1 MIGTPTFTRFLRLS
15 LPVAVLASLFAACG
29 QTAESTDDSE
39 PVSATFEQV
48 FEIEDVVELQE
59 DPADSIAELGA
70 FAELRDGGF
79 VVGDNLLP
87 RIRRY
92 AENGRL
98 VAAFGRFGDGP
109 FEFRWI
115 NSVTET
121 ASGAIVVPN
130 SLQSNLTYLTSD
142 LQSDTLVPIP
152 GPATSAIA
160 MDRDLIVRM
169 TRAADHDTWFDSR
182 GRPPILH
189 RLIDGE
195 LAWSSF
201 NYPFLTHER
210 PYWSSMV
217 GTPIAVS
224 GDSIYAMSGA
234 RFPAT
239 ILNVDGDTVGVI
251 GEPSES
257 FRPIPVLEGGALA
270 GPEAYGASFGDFLAS
285 FEFIHRIDVVDRHL
299 VFTRATYDPTQG
311 TAFRWSHTVID
322 LYDRHTGIALYQ
334 DVPLPENSVV
344 LGGGRFLYLLI
355 NKEFPPWRVA
365 RLRVRDEGSGT
376 ANGRGH
382 RG

>member
-1 MIGTPTFTRFLRLS
+1 MIGTPTLVRFLGLS
-15 LPVAVLASLFAACG
+15 LSVVVPASVLMACG
-29 QTAESTDDSE
+29 QAAVPTDDSE
-39 PVSATFEQV
+39 PLSATFEQV

-59 DPADSIAELGA
+59 DPGDSIAEIGA
-70 FAELRDGGF
+70 FAELQDGGF

-92 AENGRL
+92 AGNGRL
-98 VAAFGRFGDGP
+98 VAALGRFGDGP

-130 SLQSNLTYLTSD
+130 SLQSNLTYLTSE
-142 LQSDTLVPIP
+142 LQSDALVPIP
-152 GPATSAIA
+152 GPATSAVA
-160 MDRDLIVRM
+160 MGSDLMVRM

-189 RLIDGE
+189 RFIDGQ

-217 GTPIAVS
+217 GTPFAVG

-239 ILNVDGDTVGVI
+239 ILNGDGDTVGVV

-270 GPEAYGASFGDFLAS
+270 GPEAYGTSFGDFLAS

-311 TAFRWSHTVID
+311 TAFRWSHVLVD
-322 LYDRHTGIALYQ
+322 LYDRHTGIVLYQ

-355 NKEFPPWRVA
+355 NKDFPPWRIA
-365 RLRVRDEGSGT
+365 RLRVRDETSGT
-376 ANGRGH
+376 ANGRSHG
-382 RG
+382 G

>member
-1 MIGTPTFTRFLRLS
+1 MIGACVSVFGDLRGPARECGRLS
-15 LPVAVLASLFAACG
+15 AIPIVSLLVACG
-29 QTAESTDDSE
+29 QPGVSTDDSE
-39 PVSATFEQV
+39 SVPATFEQV
-48 FEIEDVVELQE
+48 FEIEDVFELQE
-59 DPADSIAELGA
+59 DPGDSIAELGA
-70 FAELRDGGF
+70 FAELEDGGF

-92 AENGRL
+92 TENGRL

-115 NSVTET
+115 NSVAET

-142 LQSDTLVPIP
+142 LHPDTLVPIP
-152 GPATSAIA
+152 GPASAAVA
-160 MDRDLIVRM
+160 MGQDLVVRM
-169 TRAADHDTWFDSR
+169 TRAADHETWFDSR

-189 RLIDGE
+189 RLINGK

-217 GTPIAVS
+217 GTPFAVG

-239 ILNVDGDTVGVI
+239 ILNGDGDTVGVI
-251 GEPSES
+251 GQPSGS

-270 GPEAYGASFGDFLAS
+270 RPDAYGASFGDFLDS
-285 FEFIHRIDVVDRHL
+285 FEFIHRIDVVGGYL
-299 VFTRATYDPTQG
+299 VFTRAVYDPTQG
-311 TAFRWSHTVID
+311 TAFRWSHVLID
-322 LYDRHTGIALYQ
+322 LYDRHTGTGLYH
-334 DVPLPENSVV
+334 DVPLPEDSMV
-344 LGGGRFLYLLI
+344 LGGGRFLYLLT
-355 NKEFPPWRVA
+355 NKDFPPWRIA
-365 RLRVRDEGSGT
+365 RLKVRDKV
-376 ANGRGH
+376 
-382 RG
+382 